1 MSKEEKKLQR
11 PSVENYCLHIIYFY
25 FFVQIYNF
33 IFNFASLLHKI
44 YTILCSTKYKLHKI
58 PPQILGGLREN
69 V

>member
-44 YTILCSTKYKLHKI
+44 

-69 V
+69 VWQ